1 MKEQEFIDLLK
12 AQRPTID
19 QEAKDKAISS
29 AMAAFDEASE
39 SSAAKQNDRN
49 FFQGFM
55 NWLRPKGSQPK
66 NGEEKSMKTLTPTWY
81 LGGAGSAVAMV
92 TAYLLL
98 SPQELYRPTADVPL
112 VINEQELPEKTSFKT
127 QSEIAPAPVVE
138 EEILVTGIRQSL
150 ANAKEL
156 KREASGVVDA
166 VSAED
171 VSRLPDSSIAES
183 LQRVAPAKP
192 QSQVASERRVA
203 GAPARLTHEPV
214 ALPDNRNNRDQFKK
228 TKQNTVKKVTEEPVS
243 TFSIDVD
250 TASYSF
256 VRRSLNSGRL
266 PAIDAV
272 RTEEMLNYF
281 DYNYP
286 LPESKTAPFS
296 TTVALTDAPWS
307 SDKQKK
313 TLLHIGI
320 KGYELAGEK
329 PKSNLVFLLDVSG
342 SMNSAD
348 KLPLAIQSFELLLSQ
363 LGPED
368 RVSIV
373 VYADA
378 AGTVLEPT
386 AVKDK
391 GKILDALNQ
400 LSAGGSTAGAQGIE
414 RAYELA
420 ERNFDNNAVN
430 RIVLVTDGDFNVG
443 IADPDALKTFV
454 ERKRDKGI
462 YLSVLGFGQGNY
474 NDHLMQ
480 ELAQNGNGV
489 AAYIDTLSEAQ
500 KVLVNE
506 ATSSLFSIAQ
516 DVKIQLEFNPSQV
529 SEYRL
534 LGYETRALN
543 REDFNNDKVDAG
555 DIGAGHTVT
564 AIYELVLAN
573 SDSQQIDALRYSKEA
588 VKENS
593 SSEFGFLKLRY
604 KLPGET
610 QSRLI
615 EQPITRHAYDIS
627 NNLKREVS
635 FATAVAGFAEL
646 LKGRQYQGDWGYEQA
661 IDLAQANKG
670 DDLYGYRTEFVQLV
684 RKAKIAKEM

>member
-12 AQRPTID
+12 AERPAID
-19 QEAKDKAISS
+19 QAAKDQAIAK
-29 AMAAFDEASE
+29 AMAAFDEANA
-39 SSAAKQNDRN
+39 SSAHKRNYRN
-49 FFQGFM
+49 FFQGLMGWFR
-55 NWLRPKGSQPK
+55 LKDSQPL
-66 NGEEKSMKTLTPTWY
+66 NGEERTMKKLTPTWY

-98 SPQELYRPTADVPL
+98 SPQVVNRPMPDEPL
-112 VINEQELPEKTSFKT
+112 VIIEKEVAEKKLRAEPEL
-127 QSEIAPAPVVE
+127 AAAPVEYE
-138 EEILVTGIRQSL
+138 EVVVTGIRQSL
-150 ANAKEL
+150 KEF
-156 KREASGVVDA
+156 KREASGVADT

-171 VSRLPDSSIAES
+171 IGRLPDSSIAQS
-183 LQRVAPAKP
+183 PQPVAPAKP
-192 QSQVASERRVA
+192 QSKLVKEQRIAD
-203 GAPARLTHEPV
+203 APARQILEPV
-214 ALPDNRNNRDQFKK
+214 SPTENRDQFKK
-228 TKQNTVKKVTEEPVS
+228 TEQNTVKKVSEEPVS

-256 VRRSLNSGRL
+256 VRRTLNSGRL

-281 DYNYP
+281 DYHYP
-286 LPESKTAPFS
+286 LPKDKSTPFA

-342 SMNSAD
+342 SMNSPD
-348 KLPLAIQSFELLLSQ
+348 KLPLVIQSFELLLSQ
-363 LGPED
+363 LNAED
-368 RVSIV
+368 KVSIV
-373 VYADA
+373 VYAGA

-386 AVKDK
+386 AVKEK

-420 ERNFDNNAVN
+420 ERNFDKKAVN
-430 RIVLVTDGDFNVG
+430 RIILATDGDFNVG
-443 IADPDALKTFV
+443 ISSPDALKTYV

-506 ATSSLFSIAQ
+506 ATSSLFPIAQ

-573 SDSQQIDALRYSKEA
+573 SDVPQIDALRYGNKPTQESR
-588 VKENS
+588 

-615 EQPITRHAYDIS
+615 EQPITQNAYDMP
-627 NNLKREVS
+627 NQLQQEVS

-646 LKGRQYQGDWGYEQA
+646 LKGGQYQGDWGYQQV

-670 DDLYGYRTEFVQLV
+670 DDIYGYRTEFVQLV
-684 RKAKIAKEM
+684 RKAKIAKAM